1 MNLNLTR
8 YVGLALV
15 VCLAAGNT
23 AYAQKFTSKKKGPLI
38 GFSGNLTDF
47 QTPAT
52 IQQSSLGD
60 VLKDGTWAK
69 IKDIDPGLS
78 LMYWQ
83 GLTNRLD
90 VSGRYNLLISDYS
103 KSETRSQLAHEL
115 EGSLHLRALTDD
127 HLLTPFVTAGVGI
140 GTYGK
145 QWAPYSPLGI
155 GLQVNLR
162 SLSYIFLQGN
172 YRVSYTKS
180 AADNSLFYSLGV
192 TQNIRRTKKEDL
204 KPVPI
209 PAVEKKDADNDGV
222 EDDVDECPDVAGPA
236 SLNGC
241 PDRDGDGVADKD
253 DKCPDVKG
261 LARYNG
267 CPIPDTDGDGLN
279 DEDDKCPTE
288 AGPASNGGCPEAVA
302 PLPTLSEG
310 NPQFSTGSARLSSRS
325 LKPLDEAVSV
335 LQQDADLKL
344 VIEGHADI
352 TGPEAFNQ
360 PLSERRAKAVANY
373 LIRKG
378 INAGRLTTIGYGS
391 TRPIASNETAE
402 GRKQNRRVEL
412 KLEK

>member
-1 MNLNLTR
+1 M
-8 YVGLALV
+8 ALV

-23 AYAQKFTSKKKGPLI
+23 AYAQKFTSKKKGSLI

-47 QTPAT
+47 QTPST

-78 LMYWQ
+78 LMYWK

-127 HLLTPFVTAGVGI
+127 HLLNPFLTAGVGI

-145 QWAPYSPLGI
+145 QWAPYSPLGV
-155 GLQVNLR
+155 GLQLNLR
-162 SLSYIFLQGN
+162 SLSYVFLQGN

-180 AADNSLFYSLGV
+180 AADNSMFYSLGV
-192 TQNIRRTKKEDL
+192 TQNISRTKKEDL

-209 PAVEKKDADNDGV
+209 PVVEKQDRDNDGV
-222 EDDVDECPDVAGPA
+222 ADDVDECPDVAGPA

-241 PDRDGDGVADKD
+241 PDSDGDGIADKD

-261 LARYNG
+261 LARYQG
-267 CPIPDTDGDGLN
+267 CPIPDTDGDGVN
-279 DEDDKCPTE
+279 DEQDKCPNE
-288 AGPASNGGCPEAVA
+288 PGPAANGGCPEEVSII
-302 PLPTLSEG
+302 PTLSEG
-310 NPQFSTGSARLSSRS
+310 DLHFNTGSARLLSRS
-325 LKPLDEAVSV
+325 IKPLDEAVTA
-335 LQQDADLKL
+335 LKQDEQLRL
-344 VIEGHADI
+344 TIEGHADI
-352 TGPEAFNQ
+352 TGSAGFNQ
-360 PLSERRAKAVANY
+360 LLSEKRAKAAATY
-373 LIRKG
+373 LTRKG
-378 INAGRLTTIGYGS
+378 IDAGRLITIGYGS
-391 TRPIASNETAE
+391 TRPVASNETAE

-412 KLEK
+412 KLGK